1 MNEACAAA
9 APAATDAVVERD
21 WLTIVAAYRHPD
33 ISRSVYEIAISA
45 IPFVVFWIA
54 AYLALDVG
62 YWLTLLLAIPAAGF
76 VLRLFLIQHDCG
88 HLAFFKTR
96 AANDWVGRVLGV
108 FTMTP
113 YEVWRRSHAT
123 HHATSGNLDK
133 RGIGDIDTL
142 TVREFLAMTKWQQ
155 LRYRLYRH
163 PLVMFGIGP
172 AYIFFLHQRLPFG
185 HMREGWRPWLS
196 AMGTNLSMAVLFGA
210 VIYVIGWKAFVMV
223 HVPIVLIAA
232 TAGIWMFYVQHQF
245 EDTYWAHSPEW
256 SHQTAALLGSSYYEL
271 PKVLQ
276 WFTAN
281 IGIHHVHHLYSRIPY
296 YRLPEVLRD
305 HPELA
310 SVRHIKF
317 LDGFKECV
325 LKLWDEEKKKLV
337 PYSELRA
344 SGA

>member
-1 MNEACAAA
+1 MNEVCAAA
-9 APAATDAVVERD
+9 APAASDAVVERD
-21 WLTIVAAYRHPD
+21 WLSIVSAYRHPK
-33 ISRSVYEIAISA
+33 ISRSVFEIAISA
-45 IPFVVFWIA
+45 IPFVFFWIA

-96 AANDWVGRVLGV
+96 STNDWVGRVLGV
-108 FTMTP
+108 VTMTP

-142 TVREFLAMTKWQQ
+142 TVREFRAMTKWQQ
-155 LRYRLYRH
+155 IRYRMYRH

-185 HMREGWRPWLS
+185 HMRELRPWIS
-196 AMGTNLSMAVLFGA
+196 AMGTNLTMAVLFGGI
-210 VIYVIGWKAFVMV
+210 IYFIGWQAFVMV
-223 HVPIVLIAA
+223 HVPVVLIAA

-245 EDTYWAHSPEW
+245 EDTYWEHSSEW

-281 IGIHHVHHLYSRIPY
+281 IGIHNVHHLYSRIPY

-310 SVRHIKF
+310 GVRRIKF

-325 LKLWDEEKKKLV
+325 LKLWDEETKRLV

>member
-9 APAATDAVVERD
+9 APAASDAVVERD
-21 WLTIVAAYRHPD
+21 WLSIVSAYRHPK
-33 ISRSVYEIAISA
+33 ISRSVFEIAISA
-45 IPFVVFWIA
+45 IPFLFFWIA

-62 YWLTLLLAIPAAGF
+62 YWLTLLIAIPAAGF

-96 AANDWVGRVLGV
+96 GANDWVGRVLGV

-155 LRYRLYRH
+155 IRYRLYRH

-185 HMREGWRPWLS
+185 HMREPRAWVS

-210 VIYVIGWKAFVMV
+210 VIYFIGWQAFVMV

-245 EDTYWAHSPEW
+245 EDTYWEHSSEW

-281 IGIHHVHHLYSRIPY
+281 IGIHNVHHLYSRIPY

-310 SVRHIKF
+310 GVRRIKF

-325 LKLWDEEKKKLV
+325 LKLWDEEKKRLV

>member
-9 APAATDAVVERD
+9 APAASDAVVERD
-21 WLTIVAAYRHPD
+21 WLSIVSAYRHPK
-33 ISRSVYEIAISA
+33 ISRSVFEIAISA
-45 IPFVVFWIA
+45 IPFLFFWIA

-96 AANDWVGRVLGV
+96 GANDWVGRVLGV
-108 FTMTP
+108 ITMTP

-155 LRYRLYRH
+155 IRYRMYRH

-185 HMREGWRPWLS
+185 HMREPRAWVS

-210 VIYVIGWKAFVMV
+210 IIYFIGWQAFVMV

-281 IGIHHVHHLYSRIPY
+281 IGIHNVHHLYSRIPY

-310 SVRHIKF
+310 SVRRIKF

-337 PYSELRA
+337 PYSDLRA